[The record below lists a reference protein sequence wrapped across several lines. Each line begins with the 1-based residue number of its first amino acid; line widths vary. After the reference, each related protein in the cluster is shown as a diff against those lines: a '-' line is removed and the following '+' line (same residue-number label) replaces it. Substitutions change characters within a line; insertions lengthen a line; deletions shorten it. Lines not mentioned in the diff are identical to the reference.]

1 MCPHWGAESAATPR
15 PGDHENVVA
24 FNPAVKP
31 PRFVKPGVAAL
42 LCCSASSVFAQQGGV
57 TLYGLL
63 DSGIAYQAI
72 SGPDK
77 YTQTK
82 FGVASGMQTTSRWG
96 LRGHEPLGG
105 GYSLNFVVESSL
117 DVDTGASLSNGR
129 LFGLQS
135 WVGVG
140 REDGGYFRLGRQSGY
155 APEFFLPI
163 DPFRGGLGQ
172 ARMAFAFGAA
182 NSNTKYSNMIKLLA
196 EPVEGLKFGVG
207 YSFAPQMTTVYF
219 DGNQAISTGSDYNFG
234 TMNNTRLITTGVSY
248 ASGPLTF
255 AATYDQVMP
264 NTGDASIPNNLSGG
278 TKIREWIVGGKYDF
292 GMIQLSA
299 AVGQNRGGVINMQ
312 GVSLTTTGKP
322 VIDPGTWGGG
332 QGAMLFDP
340 EMSFN
345 SYMLGFTLPLGDAA
359 KIFSAWTRAANTSS
373 SRSLNGV
380 GAQDAYSI
388 GYQYDFT
395 KRTNLYVAASYATN
409 IGFNDGTKSA
419 YLLTGVRHRF

>member
-1 MCPHWGAESAATPR
+1 MKPDYLVR
-15 PGDHENVVA
+15 PA
-24 FNPAVKP
+24 
-31 PRFVKPGVAAL
+31 VAAL
-42 LCCSASSVFAQQGGV
+42 CFCLAPSVFAQQGGV

-63 DSGIAYQAI
+63 DSGIAYQTI
-72 SGPDK
+72 SGADK

-96 LRGHEPLGG
+96 LRGQEPLGS

-117 DVDTGASLSNGR
+117 DLDTGASLSNGR

-140 REDGGYFRLGRQSGY
+140 KEDGGYFRLGRQSGY
-155 APEFFLPI
+155 APEFFLQI

-182 NSNTKYSNMIKLLA
+182 NSNTKYSNLIKLMA
-196 EPVEGLKFGVG
+196 EPVAGMKVGVG
-207 YSFAPQMTTVYF
+207 YSFAPQMSTFYF

-234 TMNNTRLITTGVSY
+234 TMNNTRLITAGVSY
-248 ASGPLTF
+248 ASGPLTL

-264 NTGDASIPNNLSGG
+264 NLNDASLPNSMSGNAN
-278 TKIREWIVGGKYDF
+278 IREWIVGGKFDL
-292 GMIQLSA
+292 GVVHLSA
-299 AVGQNRGGVINMQ
+299 AIGQNRGGVINMQ

-322 VIDPGTWGGG
+322 TIDPGTWGGG

-340 EMSFN
+340 DLSFN
-345 SYMLGFTLPLGDAA
+345 SVMLGFTLPLGEAS

-373 SRSLNGV
+373 TRALNSV

-395 KRTNLYVAASYATN
+395 KRTNLYAATSYATN
-409 IGFNDGTKSA
+409 IGFTDNTKSF
-419 YLLTGVRHRF
+419 YLLTGIRHRF